1 MKKNLLKMMI
11 LLLIV
16 AMLTLA
22 CGSDS
27 KKDTDKKKKK
37 ESSKTDRRNRGE
49 SNGDGGDGIY
59 SPLTRSEF
67 EDQVD
72 AVYAASR
79 ASCSALEDE
88 YTNLKTPGQED
99 DGFYDILNL
108 SSAISDYS
116 SAVFAAYYDQE
127 WPDSST
133 DSPPNATTSKL
144 SSLIDDLDKEAEN
157 AQDHIDGVVDS
168 SVDNVQSSSQ
178 LEELHST
185 VRGFIEYINN
195 AGFGPC
201 SL

>member
-59 SPLTRSEF
+59 SPLTRS